1 MEKQRERKTKN
12 SLLQEITLLSIHL
25 PIHRKMHYIYFHLN
39 DVKDFQTYNVE
50 KLYKREI
57 KKNIK

>member
-1 MEKQRERKTKN
+1 M
-12 SLLQEITLLSIHL
+12 LFQEITLLSIHL

-39 DVKDFQTYNVE
+39 DVKDFQRTMFE